1 MMIYFTL
8 CSLIMIQVLVANPSE
23 LYTKVDLPAN
33 IFVGAEFPY
42 QKIKMFH
49 INNSKLACTDR
60 YLPIL
65 FFLRDA
71 SNSVTE
77 VQGFVT
83 EYGNLI
89 PAQEEIE
96 CRIIKKYKFFL
107 TPQNYLFC

>member
-1 MMIYFTL
+1 MMIYLTL

-33 IFVGAEFPY
+33 IFVGAEFSY

-65 FFLRDA
+65 LMNYIL
-71 SNSVTE
+71 SGIT
-77 VQGFVT
+77 
-83 EYGNLI
+83 LI
-89 PAQEEIE
+89 KQHS
-96 CRIIKKYKFFL
+96 F
-107 TPQNYLFC
+107 